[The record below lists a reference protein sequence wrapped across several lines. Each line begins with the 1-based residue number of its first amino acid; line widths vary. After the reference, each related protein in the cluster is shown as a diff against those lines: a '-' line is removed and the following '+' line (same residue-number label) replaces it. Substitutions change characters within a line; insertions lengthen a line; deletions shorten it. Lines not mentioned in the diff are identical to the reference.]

1 IVPQR
6 EAIRNSESKNQPID
20 PIPPLGEF
28 METNDDD
35 DPQENY
41 QFLVRKMLPVFQ
53 KNIKS
58 TILVPEVTNELFSD
72 DNEGDDND
80 DGGDDNDGDNV
91 SEEENEQNSDDDTLG
106 YSSDDSELNFDA
118 PELELED
125 DLKYPKEGLD
135 DTFSWIIIW
144 IL

>member
-1 IVPQR
+1 
-6 EAIRNSESKNQPID
+6 
-20 PIPPLGEF
+20 

-58 TILVPEVTNELFSD
+58 TISVPEVTNKLFSD
-72 DNEGDDND
+72 DDEGDNND

-91 SEEENEQNSDDDTLG
+91 SEEKNEQNSDDDTLG

-125 DLKYPKEGLD
+125 DLN
-135 DTFSWIIIW
+135 FSAMFS
-144 IL
+144 